1 MKKPDWKKIKE
12 DYLRLKGDVNLKEF
26 AEKHGVGYSTLRSRK
41 NREKWDSELATKKKS
56 VASKKKS
63 KKKANT
69 LPVEE
74 VDRVLDNPELNDKQK
89 LFCLYYTKYFNATK
103 AYQKA
108 YKCDYLTANTNGP
121 RLLVNASIK
130 NEIQS
135 LKQGKLNRAM
145 LEEDDIVQKYID
157 IAFADMKDYVSFG
170 EKEKIIGISD
180 KGDLVKV
187 TDNFID
193 LKNDSE
199 VDGTLITEIK
209 EGQQGITIKLKDS
222 MKALEWLANYFEMNP
237 EHRLRK
243 EFQMKK
249 QRLAEERFEHEKNI
263 DSKKYWL

>member
-1 MKKPDWKKIKE
+1 MNKPDWKKIKE
-12 DYLRLKGDVNLKEF
+12 DYLKLKGDVNLKEF

-41 NREKWDSELATKKKS
+41 NREKWDSELATKSKS

-108 YKCDYLTANTNGP
+108 YEVDYKTAASSAY
-121 RLLVNASIK
+121 RLLDNVGVTE
-130 NEIQS
+130 EIHR

-157 IAFADMKDYVSFG
+157 IAFADIKDYVSFG
-170 EKEKIIGISD
+170 EKEKILGISD

-237 EHRLRK
+237 DHKLRK
-243 EFQMKK
+243 EFQVKK
-249 QRLAEERFEHEKNI
+249 HKLDEDKFEHDKDI
-263 DSKKYWL
+263 DSKKYW